1 MAYLTGTRHLAEQVQ
16 EEAGKLNTSPV
27 RSVDRPSGIEIRPY
41 HPPTALN
48 AGYSQARQR
57 TYLSAT
63 LGSMDD
69 LQRRVGGG
77 KVTRLVTEQPLPT
90 GSTGERMFVLNP
102 SQKKALDPAVIA
114 WAVRQTIAAGGRAAW
129 LCASHPE
136 AEDVQMLLTGFG
148 HDVYR
153 LRAGDDS
160 SVDAWSRA
168 PLGHLVT
175 AGRYDGLDLAGDV
188 CKLVVIT
195 TVPQSSSEFERLG
208 VNLVVVTPDNVLTL
222 NEAFAT

>member
-1 MAYLTGTRHLAEQVQ
+1 MIG
-16 EEAGKLNTSPV
+16 
-27 RSVDRPSGIEIRPY
+27 PSGIEIRPY

-57 TYLSAT
+57 IYLSAT

-77 KVTRLVTEQPLPT
+77 KVTRLVPEQPLPT

-102 SQKKALDPAVIA
+102 SQKKALDPAVVA
-114 WAVRQTIAAGGRAAW
+114 WAVGQTIAAGGRAAW
-129 LCASHPE
+129 LCVSHPE
-136 AEDVQMLLTGFG
+136 ADDVQMLLTGFG

-160 SVDAWSRA
+160 SGGCLELRPIG
-168 PLGHLVT
+168 PLGYRWPLRRTRSRRRCVQ
-175 AGRYDGLDLAGDV
+175 AGSHYNSPA
-188 CKLVVIT
+188 I
-195 TVPQSSSEFERLG
+195 Q
-208 VNLVVVTPDNVLTL
+208 
-222 NEAFAT
+222 